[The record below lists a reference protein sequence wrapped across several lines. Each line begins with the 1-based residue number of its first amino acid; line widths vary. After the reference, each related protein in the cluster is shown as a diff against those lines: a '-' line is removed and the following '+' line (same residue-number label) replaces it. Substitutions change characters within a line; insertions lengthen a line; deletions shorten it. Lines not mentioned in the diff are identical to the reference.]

1 VTAAPDPTGA
11 GTVTAAP
18 APAGSPAAG
27 PAHGDQRAAEPAQ
40 DDRPATGLGLSWAP
54 TAHYRRLAS
63 VALLPLLAA
72 VVLGRPGYLVLAA
85 PMVAALALAAR
96 RPRYGARA
104 NVRVS
109 AGRCFEGDQV
119 IITVNAEPDGPADS
133 AGVRLSLP
141 PALAVSGG
149 PGSGS
154 PGSGGPGSG
163 GPGSNG
169 TGGRRRPGELAG
181 PVQGGG
187 GPVEAEWQVTAQRWG
202 RWDGRI
208 PVTVRSRGGLFA
220 GTAVLGL
227 GEITVFPRPPSL
239 AQLALP
245 AQLRTRIGDHVDR
258 RPGEGVEFAGVR
270 PFVPGDRLR
279 RINWPV
285 TSRRGALH
293 VNQLAAERAA
303 EIVAV
308 IDATIDAGPPG
319 DSSLDRAVRGVAGI
333 ARAYTRAGDRVGVI
347 TMYGPL
353 RWIAPGIGPRQFY
366 RIVESVLD
374 VRSLYSFVAPDMAW
388 IPPTVLPAGAL
399 VIVFSPLLDERA
411 IDAVTDLRERGYP
424 VIVTDV
430 LGTSPAP
437 SAGPAGPGLAL
448 RLWRLER
455 RALRYRLESL
465 GIPVVGWPG
474 EPRHEPDSGE
484 DTSARLDVAL
494 GRFARHRVQGSAR

>member
-1 VTAAPDPTGA
+1 
-11 GTVTAAP
+11 VTAAP
-18 APAGSPAAG
+18 APAGPPAAG
-27 PAHGDQRAAEPAQ
+27 SAHGDQRAAEPAH
-40 DDRPATGLGLSWAP
+40 DDRPAAGLGLSWAP

-96 RPRYGARA
+96 RPRHGARA
-104 NVRVS
+104 DVRVS
-109 AGRCFEGDQV
+109 ADRCFEGEQV

-141 PALAVSGG
+141 PALTVSGG
-149 PGSGS
+149 PGSGGS
-154 PGSGGPGSG
+154 SSGGHG
-163 GPGSNG
+163 GKG
-169 TGGRRRPGELAG
+169 TGGRSRPGELAG
-181 PVQGGG
+181 PVRGVG
-187 GPVEAEWQVTAQRWG
+187 GPVGAEWQVTAQRWG

-208 PVTVRSRGGLFA
+208 LVTMRSRGGLFA
-220 GTAVLGL
+220 GTAALGL
-227 GEITVFPRPPSL
+227 GEVTVFPRPPSL

-270 PFVPGDRLR
+270 PFAPGDRLR

-308 IDATIDAGPPG
+308 IDATADAGPPG

-347 TMYGPL
+347 TIYGPL

-374 VRSLYSFVAPDMAW
+374 VRGLYSFVAPDVAW
-388 IPPTVLPAGAL
+388 IPPAVLPTGAL

-430 LGTSPAP
+430 LGTSPTPA
-437 SAGPAGPGLAL
+437 AGPTGPGLAL

-455 RALRYRLESL
+455 QALRCRLESL
-465 GIPVVGWPG
+465 GIPVVSWPG

-484 DTSARLDVAL
+484 DASARLDVAL

>member
-1 VTAAPDPTGA
+1 VAGPVSYDP
-11 GTVTAAP
+11 
-18 APAGSPAAG
+18 PAA
-27 PAHGDQRAAEPAQ
+27 E
-40 DDRPATGLGLSWAP
+40 LGLSWVP

-63 VALLPLLAA
+63 IALVPLLAA
-72 VVLGRPGYLVLAA
+72 VILGHPGYLVLAA

-96 RPRYGARA
+96 RPRHGIRA
-104 NVRVS
+104 GVRVS
-109 AGRCFEGDQV
+109 ADRCFEGEQV

-149 PGSGS
+149 PGGGGPDSDN
-154 PGSGGPGSG
+154 PGSGRR
-163 GPGSNG
+163 GSNG
-169 TGGRRRPGELAG
+169 TGGSGPDSDGAGGSGRPGG
-181 PVQGGG
+181 PTDPVQGGG
-187 GPVEAEWQVTAQRWG
+187 GLVEAEWRVTALRWG
-202 RWDGRI
+202 RWDAGI
-208 PVTVRSRGGLFA
+208 PVTVRSHGGLFA
-220 GTAVLGL
+220 GTAVLKL

-239 AQLALP
+239 TQLALP

-285 TSRRGALH
+285 TGRRGALH
-293 VNQLAAERAA
+293 VNQLAAEQAA

-308 IDATIDAGPPG
+308 IDATTDTGAPG
-319 DSSLDRAVRGVAGI
+319 ESSLDRAVRGAAGI

-347 TMYGPL
+347 TLYGPL

-388 IPPTVLPAGAL
+388 IPPAVLPAGAL
-399 VIVFSPLLDERA
+399 VIMFSPLLDERA
-411 IDAVTDLRERGYP
+411 TDAVIDLRERGYP

-437 SAGPAGPGLAL
+437 AAGPTGSGLAL

-455 RALRYRLESL
+455 EALRYRLESL

-474 EPRHEPDSGE
+474 EPHLEPDPG
-484 DTSARLDVAL
+484 DGTSARLDVAL
-494 GRFARHRVQGSAR
+494 GRFARHRVHGGAR

>member
-1 VTAAPDPTGA
+1 VTST
-11 GTVTAAP
+11 P
-18 APAGSPAAG
+18 APGDPPAA
-27 PAHGDQRAAEPAQ
+27 E
-40 DDRPATGLGLSWAP
+40 LGLSWAP
-54 TAHYRRLAS
+54 TAHYRRLATL
-63 VALLPLLAA
+63 ALVPLLAA
-72 VVLGRPGYLVLAA
+72 VVLGHPGYLVLAA

-96 RPRYGARA
+96 RPRHGIRA
-104 NVRVS
+104 GVRVS
-109 AGRCFEGDQV
+109 ADRCFEGEQI

-141 PALAVSGG
+141 PPLAISGG
-149 PGSGS
+149 SGRGGPDSDNAGSADPGSGRR
-154 PGSGGPGSG
+154 
-163 GPGSNG
+163 GSNG
-169 TGGRRRPGELAG
+169 TGGSGPAGDGAGGRGRPAG

-187 GPVEAEWQVTAQRWG
+187 GPVEAEWRVTAQRWG
-202 RWDGRI
+202 RWDAGI

-220 GTAVLGL
+220 GTAVLKL
-227 GEITVFPRPPSL
+227 EEITVFPRPPSL
-239 AQLALP
+239 TQLALP

-293 VNQLAAERAA
+293 VNQLAAEQAA
-303 EIVAV
+303 EIVV
-308 IDATIDAGPPG
+308 IIDATTDIGAPG
-319 DSSLDRAVRGVAGI
+319 ESSLDRAVRGTAGI

-347 TMYGPL
+347 TLYGPL
-353 RWIAPGIGPRQFY
+353 RWIAPGIGQRQFY

-374 VRSLYSFVAPDMAW
+374 VRSLYSFVAPDLAW
-388 IPPTVLPAGAL
+388 IPPAVLPAGAL
-399 VIVFSPLLDERA
+399 VIMFSPLLDERA
-411 IDAVTDLRERGYP
+411 IDAVIDLRERGYP

-437 SAGPAGPGLAL
+437 AARPAGPGLAL

-455 RALRYRLESL
+455 EALRYRLESL

-474 EPRHEPDSGE
+474 EPRLEPDSGE
-484 DTSARLDVAL
+484 GTSARLDVAL
-494 GRFARHRVQGSAR
+494 GRFARHRVDGSAR